1 MDRLL
6 LEAIERVFRE
16 EKTIVLTEVRA
27 VTDVKSGKELVEK
40 AFGYMTNLS
49 KECRK
54 GLATKFEQTHK
65 GIPFESVEPT
75 MRKEVESWFGE
86 RDKNITVR
94 HEKSSSGRPG
104 EVLITYAG
112 ANKDA
117 HFKFHVDSVFNTAG
131 PTGSAPS
138 YLKTINVYVDKREFT
153 K

>member
-1 MDRLL
+1 
-6 LEAIERVFRE
+6 
-16 EKTIVLTEVRA
+16 

-40 AFGYMTNLS
+40 AFTYMTNLA

-54 GLATKFEQTHK
+54 GLTAKFEQTHK

-75 MRKEVESWFGE
+75 MRKEIESWFSE

-94 HEKSSSGRPG
+94 HEKTSSGRPG

-112 ANKDA
+112 TNRDA
-117 HFKFHVDSVFNTAG
+117 HFKFHVDSLFTTAG
-131 PTGSAPS
+131 PAGNAPS
-138 YLKTINVYVDKREFT
+138 YLRSISVYVDKREFT

>member
-1 MDRLL
+1 M
-6 LEAIERVFRE
+6 
-16 EKTIVLTEVRA
+16 RA

-75 MRKEVESWFGE
+75 MRKEIESWFGE

>member
-1 MDRLL
+1 
-6 LEAIERVFRE
+6 
-16 EKTIVLTEVRA
+16 VRA
-27 VTDVKSGKELVEK
+27 LTDVKSGKELVEK
-40 AFGYMTNLS
+40 AFTYMTNLS

-54 GLATKFEQTHK
+54 GLTAKFEQTHK
-65 GIPFESVEPT
+65 GIPFESVERT
-75 MRKEVESWFGE
+75 MRAEIESWFSE

-112 ANKDA
+112 TNKDA
-117 HFKFHVDSVFNTAG
+117 HFKFHVDSLFTTAG

-138 YLKTINVYVDKREFT
+138 YLKTMNVYVDKREFT